1 MGLLIGYVN
10 IVALSWLQRRVDPA
24 MIGRVMAITMLMGF
38 GITPL
43 SFAIAGWLLDVNAT
57 AMFAGAAAI
66 IIATATFA
74 AVSNFPA
81 WFDDQ
86 APAA

>member
-1 MGLLIGYVN
+1 
-10 IVALSWLQRRVDPA
+10 QRRVDPA
-24 MIGRVMAITMLMGF
+24 MVGRVMAITMLMGF

-66 IIATATFA
+66 IMVTATFA
-74 AVSNFPA
+74 AVSRFPA
-81 WFDDQ
+81 LFDESSPTPD
-86 APAA
+86 ARAA